1 MGRIARKGFEYYRA
15 ETDRFRDIKIRKL
28 RKEHSCAGYAI
39 YQYVLNEIYRV
50 EGCYIRFT
58 QDELFDCAEYWNVG
72 RGGSPDHQLLY
83 GNGAVQCRNL
93 ETVRHSDR
101 ALHPDPICVHVSRG
115 QAQDSHSGRNKSSFR
130 RKILPPGFR
139 AQLPVEAASVPICG
153 SVAVT
158 SVPFTEPSEAPV
170 PLKEGILPEK
180 TGFIPEESVNIPEA
194 YNIKERK
201 ENISSSSSFTSV
213 QEKTDE
219 EDNSIRTLKS
229 DLEIPEPE
237 G

>member
-1 MGRIARKGFEYYRA
+1 MCHAAKRKTVIPE
-15 ETDRFRDIKIRKL
+15 
-28 RKEHSCAGYAI
+28 
-39 YQYVLNEIYRV
+39 EI
-50 EGCYIRFT
+50 
-58 QDELFDCAEYWNVG
+58 N
-72 RGGSPDHQLLY
+72 LLS
-83 GNGAVQCRNL
+83 
-93 ETVRHSDR
+93 EE
-101 ALHPDPICVHVSRG
+101 
-115 QAQDSHSGRNKSSFR
+115 KSSF
-130 RKILPPGFR
+130 PVSR

-201 ENISSSSSFTSV
+201 E
-213 QEKTDE
+213 KLLY
-219 EDNSIRTLKS
+219 IRSGK
-229 DLEIPEPE
+229 D

>member
-58 QDELFDCAEYWNVG
+58 QDELFDCAEYWNMREEEVL
-72 RGGSPDHQLLY
+72 RIINY
-83 GNGAVQCRNL
+83 CTETGAVQCRNL

-130 RKILPPGFR
+130 RKILLPGFPGTAPCGSGVR
-139 AQLPVEAASVPICG
+139 SDLWICG
-153 SVAVT
+153 SHLCSLHGTFRSARSFERGDSSGKNRIYSGRIREYSGSLQYKGKKKKT
-158 SVPFTEPSEAPV
+158 YHPQAPLHPFRKRRMRRTIPSG
-170 PLKEGILPEK
+170 L
-180 TGFIPEESVNIPEA
+180 
-194 YNIKERK
+194 
-201 ENISSSSSFTSV
+201 
-213 QEKTDE
+213 
-219 EDNSIRTLKS
+219 
-229 DLEIPEPE
+229 
-237 G
+237 

>member
-58 QDELFDCAEYWNVG
+58 QDELFDCAEYWNMREEEVLRIINYCTETG
-72 RGGSPDHQLLY
+72 LFNAGIWKQYGILTGHSIQIRYVSMCHAAKRKTVIPEEINLLS
-83 GNGAVQCRNL
+83 
-93 ETVRHSDR
+93 EE
-101 ALHPDPICVHVSRG
+101 
-115 QAQDSHSGRNKSSFR
+115 KSSF
-130 RKILPPGFR
+130 PVSR

-158 SVPFTEPSEAPV
+158 SVPFTGTFRSARSFERGNSSGKNRIYSGRIREYSGSLQYKGKKRKHII
-170 PLKEGILPEK
+170 LKLL
-180 TGFIPEESVNIPEA
+180 
-194 YNIKERK
+194 Y
-201 ENISSSSSFTSV
+201 
-213 QEKTDE
+213 
-219 EDNSIRTLKS
+219 IRSGK
-229 DLEIPEPE
+229 D

>member
-58 QDELFDCAEYWNVG
+58 QDELFDCAEYWNMREEEVLRIINYCTETG
-72 RGGSPDHQLLY
+72 LFNAGIWKQY
-83 GNGAVQCRNL
+83 GILTG
-93 ETVRHSDR
+93 HSIQIR
-101 ALHPDPICVHVSRG
+101 YVSMSRG

-130 RKILPPGFR
+130 RKILLPGF
-139 AQLPVEAASVPICG
+139 PGTASCGSGVRSDLWICG
-153 SVAVT
+153 SHLCSLHGTFRSAR
-158 SVPFTEPSEAPV
+158 SFERGDSSGKNRIYSGRIREYSGSLQYKGKKRKHII
-170 PLKEGILPEK
+170 LKLL
-180 TGFIPEESVNIPEA
+180 
-194 YNIKERK
+194 Y
-201 ENISSSSSFTSV
+201 
-213 QEKTDE
+213 
-219 EDNSIRTLKS
+219 IRSGK
-229 DLEIPEPE
+229 D